1 MGIRGIEKPMN
12 PLGLGYRLQKGYQL
26 INVRVRVGFL
36 MEALLEKIPNIDDRI
51 GSKSEFNSNT

>member
-26 INVRVRVGFL
+26 INVRVRVGFP
-36 MEALLEKIPNIDDRI
+36 MEALLAKSPKRDD
-51 GSKSEFNSNT
+51 KM

>member
-26 INVRVRVGFL
+26 INVRVRVGFP
-36 MEALLEKIPNIDDRI
+36 MEALWEKIPKIDDRI
-51 GSKSEFNSNT
+51 